1 MVTIF
6 IVYICRVLGLTG
18 IIKTDCSK
26 PWYVDFHDSSQW
38 PWFVNPGVILML
50 YITLAVECRHWLHRK
65 VIYIMKSY
73 VPWLD
78 RLFMLCACRWKIMN
92 GFHCNQSAM
101 LWKNL
106 LLVLVLLLNR

>member
-1 MVTIF
+1 MQQIGKSKS
-6 IVYICRVLGLTG
+6 L
-18 IIKTDCSK
+18 K

-73 VPWLD
+73 VPWPD
-78 RLFMLCACRWKIMN
+78 YIN
-92 GFHCNQSAM
+92 
-101 LWKNL
+101 KNDL
-106 LLVLVLLLNR
+106 HLRIYL